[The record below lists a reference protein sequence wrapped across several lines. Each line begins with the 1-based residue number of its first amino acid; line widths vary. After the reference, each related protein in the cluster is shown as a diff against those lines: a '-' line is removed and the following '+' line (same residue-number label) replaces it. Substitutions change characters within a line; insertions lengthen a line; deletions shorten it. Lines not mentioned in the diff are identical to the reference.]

1 MFRRPTIHRRRNNL
15 FVYDNSFRANESRAV
30 RKETRRF
37 GVSQFHWPKLLL
49 KRTIITTLTIQFPHF
64 TNKVLGVL
72 SDFFGKTGIH
82 GLAYLGDS
90 KRSFWE
96 RWTYDPVH
104 LFIWAFD
111 ILSLLIHFKR
121 IWWAIAIALL
131 ISLCGFLGLK
141 TWQVDGYDRIIL
153 RYAKEPSS
161 IEIIPFPAVSIC
173 PVTKVSA
180 RKFNYTD
187 VYRSLMKFDGEH
199 SRLIT
204 PKE

>member
-104 LFIWAFD
+104 LFISAFD
-111 ILSLLIHFKR
+111 IKSFDSFQKDLVGDCNCIVDIIVWIFGFKNVASGR
-121 IWWAIAIALL
+121 IR
-131 ISLCGFLGLK
+131 SHNSTLC
-141 TWQVDGYDRIIL
+141 
-153 RYAKEPSS
+153 
-161 IEIIPFPAVSIC
+161 
-173 PVTKVSA
+173 
-180 RKFNYTD
+180 
-187 VYRSLMKFDGEH
+187 
-199 SRLIT
+199 
-204 PKE
+204 